1 MNAKSF
7 IRPGAAILWNG
18 RRFVVIDMAGIDA
31 VLGKDLDSGSA
42 ERIPAA
48 EAVLD
53 GMASKDRVPPELA
66 LVSDK
71 EWQRALD
78 KAEMLRPLLEK
89 GRRKRTFEDV
99 KAVAAACEVNPYTI
113 YRWLKDYEKTGLLSS
128 LLRRERTDRGKTRLP
143 DGVETIISEAIA
155 KVYLTAEK
163 PDVEDTLREIE
174 LQCNRKGLKP
184 PHRNTLRRR
193 IQTVPGKLAMEKR
206 LGRKAAKEKYS
217 PIRGHFP
224 GADYPL
230 AVVQIDHTKADIILV
245 DDKHRLPIG
254 RPNMTLAIDV
264 YSRMVLGF
272 YISLDPPGAL
282 STGLCLAH
290 AMLPK
295 DEWLASVGIDAS
307 WPCWGKI
314 RMVHADNAKEFRG
327 TMLSRACEHY
337 GIILENR
344 PKGEPQYGG
353 HVERGF
359 RTFMKQTHR
368 LKGTTFSN
376 VEEKGDYDSEGN
388 AVMTLAEFEQWF
400 ATYIVK
406 MYHHQFH
413 KGIKTTPFQKWE
425 EGILGTSDR
434 PGTGLPARI
443 ADEDRLKLDFM
454 PFIERTVQ
462 EYGVVIDNICYY
474 SDILRKWIHAPD
486 LEDPSKKRKFIFR
499 VDYRDISA
507 VHFFDPDTQTYAPIP
522 YRDATHPPI
531 SIWEL
536 RAAEKR
542 IKERGLSAV
551 NETLIFEALEEMR
564 EIEQH
569 AEAQTKR
576 ARRESQRRR
585 NNAKAVKKKDA
596 AKPATEKMQEEVPV
610 VPMDDETEDILPY
623 DDIEEA
629 PL

>member
-1 MNAKSF
+1 MIAKSF
-7 IRPGAAILWNG
+7 IRPGAVVLWKG
-18 RRFVVIDMAGIDA
+18 RKYVVIDMAGIDA
-31 VLGKDLDSGSA
+31 VLGKDIESGGA
-42 ERIPAA
+42 ERIPAS
-48 EAVLD
+48 EIMLD
-53 GMASKDRVPPELA
+53 GITPKDKMPPDLA

-71 EWQRALD
+71 DWQNALD
-78 KAEMLRPLLEK
+78 KLEILRPLIEK
-89 GRRKRTFEDV
+89 GKTRTAADV
-99 KAVAAACEVNPYTI
+99 IDVAKACKQGKSTI
-113 YRWLKDYEKTGLLSS
+113 YRWLSAYEKTGLVSS
-128 LLRRERTDRGKTRLP
+128 LLRRDRTDRGKSRLH
-143 DGVETIISEAIA
+143 DEVEKIIAEAIE
-155 KVYLTAEK
+155 KVYLTAEH

-174 LQCNRKGLKP
+174 LQCHRKNLKP

-193 IQTVPGKLAMEKR
+193 IQTIPGKLAMEKR
-206 LGRKAAKEKYS
+206 LGRKAAKAKYS

-295 DEWLASVGIDAS
+295 DEWLASMGIDAS

-327 TMLSRACEHY
+327 TMLSKACEHY

-376 VEEKGDYDSEGN
+376 VAEKADYDSEGN
-388 AVMTLAEFEQWF
+388 AVMTLAEFERWF

-406 MYHHQFH
+406 MYHHQLH
-413 KGIKTTPFQKWE
+413 KGIKTTPYQKWE
-425 EGILGTSDR
+425 EGILGTSES
-434 PGTGLPARI
+434 PGIGMPARV
-443 ADEDRLKLDFM
+443 ADEDRLRLDFM

-462 EYGVVIDNICYY
+462 EYGVVVDNICYY
-474 SDILRKWIHAPD
+474 SDVLRKWIHA
-486 LEDPSKKRKFIFR
+486 LEPGDPSRKRKLIFR
-499 VDYRDISA
+499 LDFRDIS
-507 VHFFDPDTQTYAPIP
+507 VIQFFDPDTQSYAPIP

-531 SIWEL
+531 SVWEL

-569 AEAQTKR
+569 AETQTKR
-576 ARRESQRRR
+576 ARRENQRRR
-585 NNAKAVKKKDA
+585 NNAKAAKKNGA
-596 AKPATEKMQEEVPV
+596 AQAVTEKIQEEMPILS
-610 VPMDDETEDILPY
+610 EESAIEDILPY

-629 PL
+629 SL